1 MVQAKGSTLR
11 VRLAFLQEKGNADD
25 HKRMLSELGPE
36 AREHIERGVPAAE
49 WYPFQTYVELSR
61 AIDRVLGTGDLSLIV
76 ELGRH
81 SAEVGAKRMYRA
93 FTKVG
98 SPEHIFRHAA
108 LVWHQFFS
116 AGELRVVEDDPTT
129 FHLIVEGFDEEARE
143 HCLSVTGWLQG
154 NVELSGARNVQVKE
168 LQCRSWGDEH
178 CDFVVTWSED

>member
-11 VRLAFLQEKGNADD
+11 VRLAFLKEKGNADD
-25 HKRMLSELGPE
+25 LERVLAELGPE
-36 AREHIERGVPAAE
+36 ARTQIEKGVPAGD

-81 SAEVGAKRMYRA
+81 SAEVGARRMYRA

-108 LVWHQFFS
+108 AVWHQFFS
-116 AGELRVVEDDPTT
+116 AGELHVVEDSPNT
-129 FHLIVEGFDEEARE
+129 FHLIVEGFDEAARE
-143 HCLSVTGWLQG
+143 HCLSVVGWLQG
-154 NVELSGARNVQVKE
+154 NVELSGAKDVHIEER
-168 LQCRSWGDEH
+168 QCRSWGDEQ
-178 CDFVVTWSED
+178 CDFVVTWTED